1 MKTDKIKLSLHLPLI
16 QIIMKK
22 IVVFTISIL
31 FFFSSSVWADEG
43 MWLLPLLEKLNI
55 GTMTEMGLQLTADD
69 IYSLNHSS
77 LKDAVVIFGGGC
89 TGEIVSDKGLLLTN
103 HHCGYG
109 SIQAHS
115 SPEHNYLEDGFWA
128 NTLAEELPNPNL
140 SVTFLAWI
148 EDVTV
153 EVNEALGDLKD
164 QERVAKFNETSQ
176 DITSHA
182 TKGTDYTASIR
193 PFYGGNQ
200 WYMVVYQIYRDVR
213 FVGAP
218 PSSIGKFGYDTD
230 NWMWP
235 RHTGDFSVFRVY
247 MSPDGKPATYSPD
260 NVPLKPKYFFPISIR
275 GYKEEDFAMVM
286 GYPGSTERYMTSYE
300 IDELM
305 KIQNP
310 NRIKIRGARQEIM
323 WKDMLADENIMIKY
337 ASKYSGSSNYWKYS
351 IGENQG
357 LERLNVIAKK
367 QAEEKAFMDWVNADP
382 SRKDKYGDAL
392 DMIMNAVNARE
403 GQSNAVQYLQ
413 ECLLRGSEILSY
425 AGRMQQLYEAL
436 GAEDQEKINES
447 VTRARASADN
457 YFKDYNAPTDLKVVK
472 AMLKMFME
480 DMGPEYQP
488 DYLIKIK
495 EKYKADY
502 DKYVDQM
509 FAKSIFA
516 DETKIKSFLDSPTK
530 KVLDKDPAFQA
541 ALSINKKFSELQ
553 EQLGP
558 LATRVAEG
566 NKKYIAGL
574 MEMHPGKIF
583 YPDANFTM
591 RLTYGNVCDYFPR
604 DAVEYNY
611 ETTLRGVMEKEDPN
625 NYEFIVPP
633 RLKELYNKKDYGRYG
648 ENGEMVVCF
657 TTDNDITGGNSGS
670 PVLNGRGELIG
681 LAFDGNWEAM
691 SGDIIYEPELQRC
704 INVDIRYVLFVI
716 DKYAGATNLIKE
728 MKIVE

>member
-1 MKTDKIKLSLHLPLI
+1 
-16 QIIMKK
+16 MKK
-22 IVVFTISIL
+22 IIGFTFGIL
-31 FFFSSSVWADEG
+31 FLYSSISRADEG

-69 IYSLNHSS
+69 IYSVNHSS

-89 TGEIVSDKGLLLTN
+89 TAEIVSDQGLLLTN

-128 NTLAEELPNPNL
+128 KTLAEELSNPNL
-140 SVTFLAWI
+140 SATFLIRI
-148 EDVTV
+148 EDVTE
-153 EVNEALGDLKD
+153 EVTKALGDLRD
-164 QERVAKFNETSQ
+164 QERVAKFNEISQ

-193 PFYGGNQ
+193 PFFGGNQ
-200 WYMVVYQIYRDVR
+200 FYMVVYEIYRDVR

-247 MSPDGKPATYSPD
+247 MSPDGKPAAYSPD
-260 NVPLKPKYFFPISIR
+260 NVPLKPKYWLPVSIK
-275 GYKEEDFAMVM
+275 GYKNEDFAMVI

-300 IDELM
+300 IEELM

-310 NRIKIRGARQEIM
+310 NRIKIRGARQDII
-323 WKDMLADENIMIKY
+323 WKDMMADEKVNIQY

-351 IGENQG
+351 IGQNQG
-357 LERLNVIAKK
+357 LERLKVLDKK
-367 QAEEKAFMDWVNADP
+367 KAEEKAFQDWVNADP
-382 SRKDKYGDAL
+382 ARKGKYG
-392 DMIMNAVNARE
+392 NAMDLIKNGVASRE
-403 GQSNAVQYLQ
+403 KQSNAGQYIQ
-413 ECLLRGSEILSY
+413 ECLLRGCEIFSI
-425 AGRMQQLYEAL
+425 ASQARSLYEAL
-436 GAEDQEKINES
+436 SAGDKEKINES
-447 VTRARASADN
+447 TDRMKVTATN
-457 YFKDYNAPTDLKVVK
+457 FFKDYNLPTDQKVVK
-472 AMLKMFME
+472 AMLKMYME
-480 DMGPEYQP
+480 DIQPEYQP
-488 DYLIKIK
+488 EYLKTVK
-495 EKYKADY
+495 VKYKSDWG
-502 DKYVDQM
+502 KFTDQM
-509 FAKSIFA
+509 FARSIFA
-516 DETKIKSFLDSPTK
+516 DEIKLNAFLGNPSK

-541 ALSINKKFSELQ
+541 AYSTYQKFTEVQ
-553 EQLGP
+553 QQLGP
-558 LATRVAEG
+558 FAVQVAEG

-574 MEMHPGKIF
+574 MEMNPDKTF

-604 DAVEYNY
+604 DAVKYDY
-611 ETTLRGVMEKEDPN
+611 VTTLTGVMEKEDPN
-625 NYEFIVPP
+625 NYEFIVPA
-633 RLKELYNKKDYGRYG
+633 RLKELYERKDFGRYG
-648 ENGEMVVCF
+648 EDGKMIVCF

-670 PVLNGRGELIG
+670 PVLNGNGELIG

-704 INVDIRYVLFVI
+704 IAVDIRYVLFII
-716 DKYAGATNLIKE
+716 DKYAGATNLVRE

>member
-1 MKTDKIKLSLHLPLI
+1 
-16 QIIMKK
+16 MKK
-22 IVVFTISIL
+22 IVVFAVSIL
-31 FFFSSSVWADEG
+31 FLFSSSVWADEG

-115 SPEHNYLEDGFWA
+115 SPENNYLEDGFWA
-128 NTLAEELPNPNL
+128 KTLAEELPNPNL
-140 SVTFLAWI
+140 SATFLVRI
-148 EDVTV
+148 EDVTA
-153 EVNEALGDLKD
+153 EVTEALGDLRD
-164 QERVAKFNETSQ
+164 QERVAKFNEVSQ
-176 DITSHA
+176 TITSRA
-182 TKGTDYTASIR
+182 TKGTQYTASIR

-200 WYMVVYQIYRDVR
+200 FYMVVYEIYRDVR

-247 MSPDGKPATYSPD
+247 MSPDGQPAAYSPD

-392 DMIMNAVNARE
+392 DLIKNAVASRAKQTNA
-403 GQSNAVQYLQ
+403 GQYLQ
-413 ECLLRGSEILSY
+413 ECLLRGCEIISM
-425 AGRMQQLYEAL
+425 ANQGRSLYEAL
-436 GAEDQEKINES
+436 TAEDQEKIKES
-447 VTRARASADN
+447 VDRLRGSSKN
-457 YFKDYNAPTDLKVVK
+457 FFKDYNAPTDIYVVK

-480 DMGPEYQP
+480 DIPPEFQPEY
-488 DYLIKIK
+488 LKKIK

-502 DKYVDQM
+502 DKFADQM

-516 DETKIKSFLDSPTK
+516 DETKVNAFLDNPSK

-541 ALSINKKFSELQ
+541 ALSINQKFGELQ
-553 EQLGP
+553 QQLTP
-558 LATRVAEG
+558 MATSVAEG
-566 NKKYIAGL
+566 SKKYIAGL
-574 MEMHPGKIF
+574 MEMYPDKIF

-591 RLTYGNVCDYFPR
+591 RLTYGNVSDYYPR

-633 RLKELYNKKDYGRYG
+633 GLKELYSKKDYGRYG

-670 PVLNGRGELIG
+670 PVLNGRGELLG

-691 SGDIIYEPELQRC
+691 SGDIIFEPELQRC
-704 INVDIRYVLFVI
+704 INVDIRYVLFII
-716 DKYAGATNLIKE
+716 DKYAGATNLIQE